1 MVHADLTEGI
11 GKDNAD
17 ILYLSECGVDGMIST
32 RANIIRIAE
41 NNGLIA
47 IQRVF
52 VLDSKGV
59 DSIEV
64 MIGNSIPHLVD
75 IMPDVVYKAISRF
88 SSGVVPIIA
97 VGLVET
103 KQEVITAFSCGA
115 ERFLHAV
122 DLFGMSDK

>member
-88 SSGVVPIIA
+88 SSGVVSIIA

-115 ERFLHAV
+115 ERLLHAV